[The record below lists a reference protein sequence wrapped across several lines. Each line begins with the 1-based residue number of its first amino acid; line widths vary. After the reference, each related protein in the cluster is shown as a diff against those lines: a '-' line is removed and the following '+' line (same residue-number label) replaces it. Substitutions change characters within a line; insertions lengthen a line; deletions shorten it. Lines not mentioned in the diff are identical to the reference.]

1 MKRILTAALCLM
13 LTVTPVL
20 AESMVTPMPPAD
32 SDILEISL
40 PQTAEKT
47 IVDVLNAWKALADNQ
62 TAYALLDSSEQTLS
76 SDTLLR
82 LLTTYCMEANADTTW
97 EIMLDYEPM
106 ISVVENRVHVNV
118 MTHAVGFSLVLDA
131 GTGNCIQLEV
141 DEDGGNG

>member
-1 MKRILTAALCLM
+1 M
-13 LTVTPVL
+13 
-20 AESMVTPMPPAD
+20 
-32 SDILEISL
+32 
-40 PQTAEKT
+40 
-47 IVDVLNAWKALADNQ
+47 DNQ

-106 ISVVENRVHVNV
+106 ISVVENQVHVNV

-131 GTGNCIQLEV
+131 GTGNCIQFAV